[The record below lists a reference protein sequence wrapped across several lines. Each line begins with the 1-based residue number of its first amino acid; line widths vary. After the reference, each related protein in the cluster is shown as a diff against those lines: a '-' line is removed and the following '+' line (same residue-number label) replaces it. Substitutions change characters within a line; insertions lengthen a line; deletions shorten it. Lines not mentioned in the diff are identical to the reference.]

1 MRESMSLPQP
11 TLDVEPSERVRS
23 LRQKRNQRHRR
34 SLRAA
39 RFRAVGWE
47 MTGRLAVNLGL
58 SLVALSALVR
68 LVPYHQTQL
77 QVLNEVETSVESMR
91 SQNQRLFEDFSR
103 SFDPAQT
110 SQVLQENGARESE
123 RHIPIIWVDA
133 LPPETEAAPD
143 SEPAE

>member
-1 MRESMSLPQP
+1 MPLPQP
-11 TLDVEPSERVRS
+11 SFNVEPSERVRS
-23 LRQKRNQRHRR
+23 LRKKRDQRQRR
-34 SLRAA
+34 SIRSA

-68 LVPYHQTQL
+68 LVPYHHTQL
-77 QVLNEVETSVESMR
+77 QVLHEVETSVESMR
-91 SQNQRLFEDFSR
+91 SQNQRLLEDFSR

-123 RHIPIIWVDA
+123 QHIPIVWVDA
-133 LPPETEAAPD
+133 LPPEAEAE
-143 SEPAE
+143 SEPVE

>member
-1 MRESMSLPQP
+1 MSLPQP

-23 LRQKRNQRHRR
+23 LRKKRDQRQRR
-34 SLRAA
+34 SIRSA

-77 QVLNEVETSVESMR
+77 QVLHEVETSVESMR
-91 SQNQRLFEDFSR
+91 SQNQRLLEDFSR

-110 SQVLQENGARESE
+110 SQVLQENGARESAQ
-123 RHIPIIWVDA
+123 HVPIVWVDA
-133 LPPETEAAPD
+133 LPPETEAEAE
-143 SEPAE
+143 SEAIE

>member
-1 MRESMSLPQP
+1 MSLPQP

-23 LRQKRNQRHRR
+23 LRKKRDQRQRR
-34 SLRAA
+34 SIRSA

-77 QVLNEVETSVESMR
+77 QVLHEVETSVESMR

-110 SQVLQENGARESE
+110 SQVLQENGARESD
-123 RHIPIIWVDA
+123 RKSVV
-133 LPPETEAAPD
+133 
-143 SEPAE
+143 